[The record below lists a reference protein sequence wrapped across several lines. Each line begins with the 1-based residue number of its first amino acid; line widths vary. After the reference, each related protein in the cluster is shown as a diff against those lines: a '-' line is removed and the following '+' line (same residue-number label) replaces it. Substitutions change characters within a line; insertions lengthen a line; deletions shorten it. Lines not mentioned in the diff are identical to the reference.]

1 MMNMNMGNMMKVSVV
16 NQIYNVGLFAGLGW
30 IFSGFILGRVPLPLT
45 EKFRSMVQQGL
56 TLENLDVS
64 FVSSMSWCII
74 LIFGLQGVQR
84 LIVDDEELA
93 AESMK
98 MMTGQHMMDPS
109 KQQQQQKDFGKLFAA
124 EAENYEILAHSSRI
138 AKAEIE
144 LLESWR

>member
-1 MMNMNMGNMMKVSVV
+1 MSMNMGNMMKVSVV
-16 NQIYNVGLFAGLGW
+16 NQIYNVALFAGLGW

-56 TLENLDVS
+56 ALENLDVS

-84 LIVDDEELA
+84 LLVDDDEMA

-98 MMTGQHMMDPS
+98 MMTGAHMMDPT
-109 KQQQQQKDFGKLFAA
+109 KQQQQQKDFNKMFK
-124 EAENYEILAHSSRI
+124 N
-138 AKAEIE
+138 E
-144 LLESWR
+144 L